1 MIMTF
6 VAGDKDF
13 ESIQSRIL
21 NFDGEILEHKVQ
33 IAIYDNVISENVK
46 KIFSVHL
53 GPIFGV
59 RARLMPSAMD
69 VTIEE
74 NDPINSKKIHCL
86 R

>member
-1 MIMTF
+1 MIVIF
-6 VAGDKDF
+6 AAGDKDF
-13 ESIQSRIL
+13 ERIQSRIL
-21 NFDGEILEHKVQ
+21 NFDGQTLEHKVQ

-53 GPIFGV
+53 GPISGV

-74 NDPINSKKIHCL
+74 DDPINGKKIRCL